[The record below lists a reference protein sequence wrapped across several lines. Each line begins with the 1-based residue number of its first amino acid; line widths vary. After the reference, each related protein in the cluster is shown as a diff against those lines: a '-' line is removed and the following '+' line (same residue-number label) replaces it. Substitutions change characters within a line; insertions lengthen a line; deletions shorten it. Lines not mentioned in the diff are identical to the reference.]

1 VSQNELG
8 RTVYALAKD
17 FLLQASADQGVTP
30 DLIEKYLHLSTPR
43 RDSLAG
49 LYGRTLTSVQ
59 NVTMKGSRAPRA
71 PSG

>member
-1 VSQNELG
+1 MSQKELG

-17 FLLQASADQGVTP
+17 FLLQASADQASHP
-30 DLIEKYLHLSTPR
+30 YLIEKYLHLSTPR

-49 LYGRTLTSVQ
+49 LYGCTLTSVQ

>member
-1 VSQNELG
+1 VSQKELG

-17 FLLQASADQGVTP
+17 FLLQASADQSVTP

-43 RDSLAG
+43 RDGLAG
-49 LYGRTLTSVQ
+49 LYGFTLTSVQ
-59 NVTMKGSRAPRA
+59 NVTMRGSRAPRA

>member
-1 VSQNELG
+1 VSQQELG

-17 FLLQASADQGVTP
+17 FLVQTSADQGVTP

-43 RDSLAG
+43 RDSMAG
-49 LYGRTLTSVQ
+49 LYGRVLTSVQ
-59 NVTMKGSRAPRA
+59 NATMKGSHAPRA